1 MRTKPVMTFEEWYAS
16 TLPEHRDAMNIFRRV
31 LEKQSQFVLCI
42 EGSSSRL
49 CLNNADDKLVVARML
64 ERFARWQRE

>member
-1 MRTKPVMTFEEWYAS
+1 MNMLRRAMEKR
-16 TLPEHRDAMNIFRRV
+16 LP
-31 LEKQSQFVLCI
+31 FVLCI

-64 ERFARWQRE
+64 ERFARWQREGDRE

>member
-1 MRTKPVMTFEEWYAS
+1 MTLEEWYAS
-16 TLPEHRDAMNIFRRV
+16 TLPEHRDAMNMLRRAM
-31 LEKQSQFVLCI
+31 EKRLPFVLCI

-64 ERFARWQRE
+64 ERFARWQREGDRE